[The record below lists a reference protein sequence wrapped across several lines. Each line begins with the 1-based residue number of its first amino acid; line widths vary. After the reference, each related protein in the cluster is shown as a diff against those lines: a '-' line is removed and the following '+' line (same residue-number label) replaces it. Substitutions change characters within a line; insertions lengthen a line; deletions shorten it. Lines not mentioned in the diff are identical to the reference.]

1 MKGFIHKLLIGY
13 FDRKAY
19 KRFSSQFKLYLNK
32 LGLGNLPC
40 NGENEYMQKWK
51 QLSKDVERYS
61 YRLFS
66 HYCGNDPNIVPE
78 EVGHRKIETAL
89 NPLSFRAFYGD
100 KNMYSLYLD
109 KTCMP
114 DTILRRVGGGPILS
128 DNFTPPHANFIK
140 QGEIIPMKYDKLIL
154 KPSIGTSSGKGI
166 MLFYRDENGY
176 ISADGNIPLNMDF
189 LYSYGDNFILQ
200 EGIKQHSYLSQFCP
214 TSVNTLRIAV
224 YRSVK
229 DEIVHVIGSIM
240 RIGKNGKFVDNAH
253 SGGRFV
259 GIDIKTGEL
268 GSYVCD
274 QYGNKIDEWN
284 EINFK
289 NNNFVIPYWEEVIE
303 FAKYVGKCNHH
314 MRLLALDIALDE
326 KGKPCLIEYN
336 CDSFSYWLF
345 MFTGK
350 TPFGEYTDEIIDYCI
365 KHPVHKVV
373 LLI

>member
-128 DNFTPPHANFIK
+128 DNFTPP
-140 QGEIIPMKYDKLIL
+140 MLIL
-154 KPSIGTSSGKGI
+154 
-166 MLFYRDENGY
+166 
-176 ISADGNIPLNMDF
+176 LNRVRSF
-189 LYSYGDNFILQ
+189 L
-200 EGIKQHSYLSQFCP
+200 
-214 TSVNTLRIAV
+214 
-224 YRSVK
+224 
-229 DEIVHVIGSIM
+229 
-240 RIGKNGKFVDNAH
+240 
-253 SGGRFV
+253 
-259 GIDIKTGEL
+259 
-268 GSYVCD
+268 
-274 QYGNKIDEWN
+274 
-284 EINFK
+284 
-289 NNNFVIPYWEEVIE
+289 
-303 FAKYVGKCNHH
+303 
-314 MRLLALDIALDE
+314 
-326 KGKPCLIEYN
+326 
-336 CDSFSYWLF
+336 
-345 MFTGK
+345 
-350 TPFGEYTDEIIDYCI
+350 
-365 KHPVHKVV
+365 
-373 LLI
+373 